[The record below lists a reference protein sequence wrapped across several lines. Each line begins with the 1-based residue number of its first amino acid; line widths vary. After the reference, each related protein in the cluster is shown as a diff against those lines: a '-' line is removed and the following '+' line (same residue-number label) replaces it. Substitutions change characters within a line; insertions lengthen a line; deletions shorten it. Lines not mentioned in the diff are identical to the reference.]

1 MTKFVRV
8 MDKDISNAS
17 GRKFK
22 IGEVNVSDEWDPN
35 ATTLDTIKGI
45 NFSTEE
51 SIIRWIRRG
60 DTLVFF
66 VDTDYYDMEDISEVM
81 ESVKE
86 AFPTTKVLMLPD
98 DMIDDIKI
106 FREDDPLVAVEM
118 KVANNEINKNL
129 SKIDWAN
136 VELGG
141 LNVGEMGL

>member
-1 MTKFVRV
+1 MY
-8 MDKDISNAS
+8 DCENI
-17 GRKFK
+17 
-22 IGEVNVSDEWDPN
+22 EVVG
-35 ATTLDTIKGI
+35 IKK
-45 NFSTEE
+45 
-51 SIIRWIRRG
+51 G

-66 VDTDYYDMEDISEVM
+66 VDTDYYDLEDISEVM

-86 AFPTTKVLMLPD
+86 AFPTTKILMLPD
-98 DMIDDIKI
+98 DMIADIKI
-106 FREDDPLVAVEM
+106 FREEDPVVEVEM

>member
-1 MTKFVRV
+1 MC
-8 MDKDISNAS
+8 DCDNI
-17 GRKFK
+17 
-22 IGEVNVSDEWDPN
+22 EVVG
-35 ATTLDTIKGI
+35 IKK
-45 NFSTEE
+45 
-51 SIIRWIRRG
+51 G

-66 VDTDYYDMEDISEVM
+66 VDTDYYDLEDIAEVM

-86 AFPTTKVLMLPD
+86 AFPTAKVLMLPD

-106 FREDDPLVAVEM
+106 FREEDSLVEVEM

-129 SKIDWAN
+129 SKIDWTN

>member
-1 MTKFVRV
+1 MC
-8 MDKDISNAS
+8 DCENI
-17 GRKFK
+17 
-22 IGEVNVSDEWDPN
+22 EVVG
-35 ATTLDTIKGI
+35 IKK
-45 NFSTEE
+45 
-51 SIIRWIRRG
+51 G

-66 VDTDYYDMEDISEVM
+66 VDTDYYDLEDIGKVM
-81 ESVKE
+81 ESVKA

>member
-1 MTKFVRV
+1 MC
-8 MDKDISNAS
+8 DCNNI
-17 GRKFK
+17 
-22 IGEVNVSDEWDPN
+22 EVV
-35 ATTLDTIKGI
+35 G
-45 NFSTEE
+45 
-51 SIIRWIRRG
+51 IRRG

-106 FREDDPLVAVEM
+106 FREDDPFVTVEM

-129 SKIDWAN
+129 SKIDWTN
-136 VELGG
+136 VDNLEKWIE
-141 LNVGEMGL
+141 N

>member
-1 MTKFVRV
+1 MC
-8 MDKDISNAS
+8 DCDNI
-17 GRKFK
+17 
-22 IGEVNVSDEWDPN
+22 EVVG
-35 ATTLDTIKGI
+35 IK
-45 NFSTEE
+45 
-51 SIIRWIRRG
+51 RG

-98 DMIDDIKI
+98 DMIADIKI
-106 FREDDPLVAVEM
+106 FREENPLMEVEM

-136 VELGG
+136 LNLGD
-141 LNVGEMGL
+141 LNVGEMGI

>member
-1 MTKFVRV
+1 MC
-8 MDKDISNAS
+8 DY
-17 GRKFK
+17 
-22 IGEVNVSDEWDPN
+22 ENVEIVS
-35 ATTLDTIKGI
+35 IKK
-45 NFSTEE
+45 
-51 SIIRWIRRG
+51 G

-98 DMIDDIKI
+98 DMIADIKI
-106 FREDDPLVAVEM
+106 FREENPLMEVEM

-136 VELGG
+136 LNLGD
-141 LNVGEMGL
+141 LNVGEMGI

>member
-1 MTKFVRV
+1 MC
-8 MDKDISNAS
+8 DCENI
-17 GRKFK
+17 
-22 IGEVNVSDEWDPN
+22 EVVG
-35 ATTLDTIKGI
+35 IK
-45 NFSTEE
+45 
-51 SIIRWIRRG
+51 RG

-66 VDTDYYDMEDISEVM
+66 VDTDYYDLEDIGEVM
-81 ESVKE
+81 ESVKA

-98 DMIDDIKI
+98 DMIADIKI
-106 FREDDPLVAVEM
+106 FREEGPMVEVEM

>member
-1 MTKFVRV
+1 MC
-8 MDKDISNAS
+8 DCDNI
-17 GRKFK
+17 
-22 IGEVNVSDEWDPN
+22 EVVG
-35 ATTLDTIKGI
+35 IK
-45 NFSTEE
+45 
-51 SIIRWIRRG
+51 RG

-66 VDTDYYDMEDISEVM
+66 VDTDYYDLGDIVKVM

-98 DMIDDIKI
+98 DMVDDIKI
-106 FREDDPLVAVEM
+106 FREEDALVEVEM
-118 KVANNEINKNL
+118 KIANNEINKNL

>member
-1 MTKFVRV
+1 MC
-8 MDKDISNAS
+8 DCDNI
-17 GRKFK
+17 
-22 IGEVNVSDEWDPN
+22 EVVG
-35 ATTLDTIKGI
+35 IK
-45 NFSTEE
+45 
-51 SIIRWIRRG
+51 RG

-66 VDTDYYDMEDISEVM
+66 VDTDYYDLEDISEVM

-86 AFPTTKVLMLPD
+86 AFPMTKVLMLPD

-106 FREDDPLVAVEM
+106 FREEDPLIEVEM
-118 KVANNEINKNL
+118 KVANNGINKNL

>member
-1 MTKFVRV
+1 MC
-8 MDKDISNAS
+8 DYDNI
-17 GRKFK
+17 
-22 IGEVNVSDEWDPN
+22 EVV
-35 ATTLDTIKGI
+35 G
-45 NFSTEE
+45 
-51 SIIRWIRRG
+51 IRRG

-66 VDTDYYDMEDISEVM
+66 FDTDYYDLEDMDEVM

-98 DMIDDIKI
+98 DMIADIKI
-106 FREDDPLVAVEM
+106 FREEDPLVEVEM
-118 KVANNEINKNL
+118 KVANSEINKNL

>member
-1 MTKFVRV
+1 MCDCENIELV
-8 MDKDISNAS
+8 
-17 GRKFK
+17 G
-22 IGEVNVSDEWDPN
+22 
-35 ATTLDTIKGI
+35 
-45 NFSTEE
+45 
-51 SIIRWIRRG
+51 IRRG